1 MPINFSAFRLDENW
15 TCREILR
22 GICPT
27 MIKLEK
33 YLFFILIA
41 QSYELISNDDAVVSN
56 STVTLTPTFVFI
68 QDMVL

>member
-1 MPINFSAFRLDENW
+1 
-15 TCREILR
+15 
-22 GICPT
+22 
-27 MIKLEK
+27 MIKLEM